1 MLIQADSF
9 RIPLADHS
17 VHMVATSPPYYAVR
31 DYDGDQEASSL
42 GEIGN
47 EESPEEHIANLVTV
61 LDDAARVL
69 RPDGVLYLNYGDTFA
84 GSGGLNMTS
93 KINTRGGKLNSY
105 GPRKVADVPNGN
117 LLLLPHRIALALQ
130 ARGWIIRDDTVWWKD
145 DPMPEPGL
153 GWRIE
158 THLIRT
164 GPTSWQQCPGCDQC
178 SEYGGFRPR
187 RASWRRTRAHEY
199 VIQAVRNMGYFS
211 DHEAVRRLLGL
222 DKNPPSVITT
232 KTSSYRGGHPA
243 TYPPDLI
250 APMIAASCPKYTCPE
265 CGQGWVPVIERIKHP
280 TRNVEAQRLASTSR
294 TGRGDRKV
302 AGPSGQLDETELLGY
317 LPSCDCFADRRPQ
330 IGGMGD
336 RVDRMRGLCAASL
349 AEVPH
354 LPGIVLDPFMGS
366 GTTGLVAREL
376 GRRWIGLDIS
386 KPYLDL
392 EAKLRTG
399 SGAPSNQLDNL
410 PLFDS

>member
-1 MLIQADSF
+1 
-9 RIPLADHS
+9 
-17 VHMVATSPPYYAVR
+17 
-31 DYDGDQEASSL
+31 
-42 GEIGN
+42 
-47 EESPEEHIANLVTV
+47 
-61 LDDAARVL
+61 
-69 RPDGVLYLNYGDTFA
+69 
-84 GSGGLNMTS
+84 
-93 KINTRGGKLNSY
+93 
-105 GPRKVADVPNGN
+105 
-117 LLLLPHRIALALQ
+117 
-130 ARGWIIRDDTVWWKD
+130 
-145 DPMPEPGL
+145 
-153 GWRIE
+153 
-158 THLIRT
+158 
-164 GPTSWQQCPGCDQC
+164 
-178 SEYGGFRPR
+178 
-187 RASWRRTRAHEY
+187 
-199 VIQAVRNMGYFS
+199 
-211 DHEAVRRLLGL
+211 
-222 DKNPPSVITT
+222 
-232 KTSSYRGGHPA
+232 
-243 TYPPDLI
+243 
-250 APMIAASCPKYTCPE
+250 
-265 CGQGWVPVIERIKHP
+265 VIERIKHP
-280 TRNVEAQRLASTSR
+280 TRNVEAQRDASTAR